1 LEFIRYEITEGNVA
15 KLKDARLLFSRD
27 EVPENSAYIVSK
39 DKEQKTISR

>member
-1 LEFIRYEITEGNVA
+1 LEFICHEISKGNVA

-27 EVPENSAYIVSK
+27 EVPKNSAYIVSK